1 MKTKLKYKTCPNG
14 HRFTKSSE
22 CPVCPQCE
30 KEQKPKGGLL
40 SLVAAPA
47 RRALQGA
54 GIELVNDFS
63 KFTKEEI
70 LQLHGMGPK
79 ALDVIESEMKKGKVK
94 FKKSK

>member
-1 MKTKLKYKTCPNG
+1 MNQPKMKTCSNG
-14 HRFTKSSE
+14 HQFTKSSD

-30 KEQKPKGGLL
+30 KEKKPTGGVL

-54 GIELVNDFS
+54 GIESNSDFS

>member
-1 MKTKLKYKTCPNG
+1 MGIAKIKTCPNG
-14 HRFTKSSE
+14 HQFTKSSD

-30 KEQKPKGGLL
+30 KEKKPKGGLL

-54 GIELVNDFS
+54 GIESVSDFS

-70 LQLHGMGPK
+70 LHLHGMGPK